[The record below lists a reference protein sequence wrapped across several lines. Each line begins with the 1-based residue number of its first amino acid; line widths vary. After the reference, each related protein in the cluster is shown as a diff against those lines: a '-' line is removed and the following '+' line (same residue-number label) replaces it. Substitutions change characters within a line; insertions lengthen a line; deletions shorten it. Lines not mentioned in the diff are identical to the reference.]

1 MRVMPLG
8 HARIGMTELGRDTR
22 HHQAR
27 TCSTAAGY
35 VWGLSQTLEMAAKV
49 VGSDLPRETQ
59 PENCANPP
67 GSRPADKL
75 CDRPSRRH
83 VYPIRTR
90 RTNLQQILERSHQ
103 ELELQAL

>member
-49 VGSDLPRETQ
+49 VGSDRTFR
-59 PENCANPP
+59 
-67 GSRPADKL
+67 GK
-75 CDRPSRRH
+75 PSLKT
-83 VYPIRTR
+83 VPIRPVLGLL
-90 RTNLQQILERSHQ
+90 TNFATGPVNDLWP
-103 ELELQAL
+103 AG